1 MSRYRNSCTCERCR
15 ARALMGPAI
24 LVTLGVLLLLSEMH
38 VVPFDYTWPVLLI
51 VIGVIKVMQ
60 SNASTVN
67 HVQPYLYPG
76 YPGYP
81 AAPPPVA
88 PAAPTAGP
96 AQPDANQGQVNHG

>member
-15 ARALMGPAI
+15 ARGLMGPAI

-60 SNASTVN
+60 SNASTQG

-81 AAPPPVA
+81 AAPPSMLA
-88 PAAPTAGP
+88 PPKP
-96 AQPDANQGQVNHG
+96 PSQPDSNQGQVNHG